1 MNLPLMQPSSCRGQ
15 FSGLAGKVGLVNG
28 AHSISLHPL
37 AAIVSTREMH
47 HLSRVSSDSYITS
60 LRQVLI
66 FFYLLYVQVPIL
78 QKNRSGLK
86 PIVPKHLPDPLS
98 CLEDIFKKVSYEE
111 LKAIEE
117 YHIYDQLFAVVVLLW
132 CKVLLQTSALKQH
145 FNVKYLLLPLAQI
158 SSCYR
163 EMHQQPEPTSVGV
176 GQVRLCYVILL
187 KHDNAVIFR
196 FSRVYSFDQA
206 QNHWDIRYLKGVKL

>member
-1 MNLPLMQPSSCRGQ
+1 MQSASARGNSLYAGDASSEQGQ
-15 FSGLAGKVGLVNG
+15 
-28 AHSISLHPL
+28 
-37 AAIVSTREMH
+37 
-47 HLSRVSSDSYITS
+47 
-60 LRQVLI
+60 LRQLHYEPKTSTI
-66 FFYLLYVQVPIL
+66 FSIYYMCRYLYYK
-78 QKNRSGLK
+78 KNRSGLK
-86 PIVPKHLPDPLS
+86 PIVPNHLPDPLS

-111 LKAIEE
+111 LKAIGE

-187 KHDNAVIFR
+187 KHDNAVIFS